1 MKMPRLFVALTVLNL
16 ALLVVLLA
24 QLRPPEATGADAVL
38 RGRALEIVDEQGRV
52 RASIQLHR
60 AGTVDGKPYPET
72 VMLRLIDPHGRPFV
86 KLGGSE
92 QGAGLGLLGET
103 DTTHLILKA
112 EGPST
117 SVKLANRDGKERLLE
132 P

>member
-1 MKMPRLFVALTVLNL
+1 MKIPRLLVALTVLNL

-24 QLRPPEATGADAVL
+24 QIRPPEASGADAVL

-60 AGTVDGKPYPET
+60 AGTVDGKRYPET
-72 VMLRLIDPHGRPFV
+72 VMLRLVDPHGRPFV

-92 QGAGLGLLGET
+92 QGSGLGLLGES
-103 DTTHLILKA
+103 DTTHLLLKA

-117 SVKLANRDGKERLLE
+117 SMKLANRDGKEWLIE

>member
-1 MKMPRLFVALTVLNL
+1 MKIQRLLVALTVLNL
-16 ALLVVLLA
+16 GLLVVLLA
-24 QLRPPEATGADAVL
+24 QIRPPEASGDAAVL

-52 RASIQLHR
+52 RASIVLHR
-60 AGTVDGKPYPET
+60 AGTVDGKRHPET

-92 QGAGLGLLGET
+92 QGAGLGLLGES
-103 DTTHLILKA
+103 DTTHVILKA

-117 SVKLANRDGKERLLE
+117 SVKLANKDGKERLLE